1 MILDALP
8 RLAAST
14 RVVLASASP
23 RRAELL
29 RQLGITKFE
38 VRPSSFAEDLPK
50 TTDGATYA
58 RATACWRSSV
68 RPVSDGDG
76 KYSAIVKGRGD
87 GASCG
92 RASGPRSFSR

>member
-58 RATACWRSSV
+58 RATAWATGAAARQPLV
-68 RPVSDGDG
+68 PMRP
-76 KYSAIVKGRGD
+76 SARREPSKRLT
-87 GASCG
+87 
-92 RASGPRSFSR
+92 R